1 MAITVHQERGGR
13 SDELTYGNAEAGG
26 EIHLRYTRD
35 ELRAA
40 LTGDVEAGGHYEL
53 LV

>member
-1 MAITVHQERGGR
+1 MHGADAILLMTMGG
-13 SDELTYGNAEAGG
+13 AGG
-26 EIHLRYTRD
+26 IHLRYTRD